1 MFQDSGYEITENEK
15 IAIFA
20 LEYLKK
26 LSNITAN
33 TSERWVLENAI
44 KIFLNI
50 RQNGIVIKITI
61 PFCLTSRK
69 LNVKASNN

>member
-20 LEYLKK
+20 LEYSKK

-44 KIFLNI
+44 KIFNYYTVLSD
-50 RQNGIVIKITI
+50 QQKIK
-61 PFCLTSRK
+61 RK
-69 LNVKASNN
+69 GQ